1 MSSSEWAYVVERV
14 VTPVGASSG
23 RASSIS
29 RVVAKEAANGRV
41 FASVACWRTKKGR
54 RAGETTPAVFVSS
67 LEVEERFRRRGVA
80 RALVEEVETMGRE
93 DFSAEWVTLSVNK
106 TNVVALQTYERLGF
120 TIDEDEDGGLVRV
133 LMDPL
138 RLVQHRMSKPIA
150 QDVETD

>member
-1 MSSSEWAYVVERV
+1 
-14 VTPVGASSG
+14 
-23 RASSIS
+23 
-29 RVVAKEAANGRV
+29 
-41 FASVACWRTKKGR
+41 
-54 RAGETTPAVFVSS
+54 
-67 LEVEERFRRRGVA
+67 
-80 RALVEEVETMGRE
+80 MGRE

-150 QDVETD
+150 QGVETD

>member
-1 MSSSEWAYVVERV
+1 
-14 VTPVGASSG
+14 
-23 RASSIS
+23 
-29 RVVAKEAANGRV
+29 
-41 FASVACWRTKKGR
+41 
-54 RAGETTPAVFVSS
+54 
-67 LEVEERFRRRGVA
+67 
-80 RALVEEVETMGRE
+80 MGRE

>member
-1 MSSSEWAYVVERV
+1 M
-14 VTPVGASSG
+14 
-23 RASSIS
+23 
-29 RVVAKEAANGRV
+29 
-41 FASVACWRTKKGR
+41 
-54 RAGETTPAVFVSS
+54 
-67 LEVEERFRRRGVA
+67 
-80 RALVEEVETMGRE
+80 
-93 DFSAEWVTLSVNK
+93 NK

>member
-1 MSSSEWAYVVERV
+1 M
-14 VTPVGASSG
+14 
-23 RASSIS
+23 
-29 RVVAKEAANGRV
+29 
-41 FASVACWRTKKGR
+41 
-54 RAGETTPAVFVSS
+54 
-67 LEVEERFRRRGVA
+67 
-80 RALVEEVETMGRE
+80 
-93 DFSAEWVTLSVNK
+93 TLSVNK

>member
-1 MSSSEWAYVVERV
+1 M
-14 VTPVGASSG
+14 
-23 RASSIS
+23 
-29 RVVAKEAANGRV
+29 
-41 FASVACWRTKKGR
+41 
-54 RAGETTPAVFVSS
+54 FVSS

-138 RLVQHRMSKPIA
+138 RLVQHRMSKPISESA
-150 QDVETD
+150 